1 MNDIQR
7 RGLPVQQHRWG
18 SGAGGTPHRPLGA
31 LPPSLAPSLAS
42 SNCPSLGAQFSHLY
56 NGSPLCRSQSPF
68 RSYPA
73 PLPLPLPAWGVK
85 TPALTSWGGQASSRG
100 LTSPSPT
107 RGWRQSPRCLSFPGQ
122 FCGYSVRP
130 PISAFLGPDVRPAPG
145 SPFGQRQQRWGR
157 GGGVAGAWRLI
168 FLYSPSPGPPE
179 RAWVQGPRGRSLGAA
194 ESTAPPGI
202 GGN

>member
-1 MNDIQR
+1 MTSREGGCGSSSTGGALGQGGHR
-7 RGLPVQQHRWG
+7 TSPWELSLPLSHPAWPALTALPQGLSFPT
-18 SGAGGTPHRPLGA
+18 STMAPHCADLKAPSAVIRPL
-31 LPPSLAPSLAS
+31 S
-42 SNCPSLGAQFSHLY
+42 
-56 NGSPLCRSQSPF
+56 
-68 RSYPA
+68 
-73 PLPLPLPAWGVK
+73 PLPLPAWGVK

-107 RGWRQSPRCLSFPGQ
+107 RGWRQSPRCLSLPGQ
-122 FCGYSVRP
+122 LCGYSVRP

-194 ESTAPPGI
+194 ASTAPRGI